1 MSTRQSDFPAFRPQL
16 APMRAVRE
24 RLAKAKDLH
33 SLESLASA
41 WLPIEALRDLAALP
55 LKRGR
60 R

>member
-33 SLESLASA
+33 SLESLARV
-41 WLPIEALRDLAALP
+41 WLPMETLHELEVP
-55 LKRGR
+55 PNP
-60 R
+60 